1 MKMKRINIILLA
13 CSLLAFLFVSFY
25 GLRYY
30 KEQTETTLLVKICNE
45 NIEKARDFFVMAKD
59 AENESDLEYYYYKGS
74 SYFSAFVDTYTS
86 LPKAKDSII
95 QSQLSVRALLFRTPS
110 IMQEEIKLI
119 CDTFVLLA
127 ENYENPHAY
136 NLLLMRS

>member
-1 MKMKRINIILLA
+1 MKRTNIILLV

-30 KEQTETTLLVKICNE
+30 KERTETALLVEICN
-45 NIEKARDFFVMAKD
+45 NNVEKARDFFVMAKD
-59 AENESDLEYYYYKGS
+59 ATNEPDFECYYYQGS
-74 SYFSAFVDTYTS
+74 SYFSAFVDTYIS

-95 QSQLSVRALLFRTPS
+95 ESQLSVRALLFRTPS
-110 IMQEEIKLI
+110 IMKEEIELI

-127 ENYENPHAY
+127 ENYEDPHAY